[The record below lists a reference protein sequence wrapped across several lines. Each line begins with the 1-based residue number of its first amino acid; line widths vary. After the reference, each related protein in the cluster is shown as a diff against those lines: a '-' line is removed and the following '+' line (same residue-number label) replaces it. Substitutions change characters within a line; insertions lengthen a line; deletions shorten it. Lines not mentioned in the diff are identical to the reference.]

1 MIRVSSPFPS
11 APSVM
16 LAVVVALAGCS
27 GAQNALN
34 PAGVQAGRIY
44 SYFWFILILATLVY
58 LIVMGIV
65 LYAAFRR
72 RFREE
77 AEGVEDAA
85 VEAEKTRKMTRGL
98 AIGVGATTVILFVL
112 LTVDMFTGHAIASLA
127 RQEEEA
133 LVINVNGHQWW
144 WEVQY
149 DDPVPSRKLTTANE
163 IHIPVGRPVRIRLT
177 STDVIHSFWVPN
189 LHGKKDL
196 IPGHLNEIW
205 LRADEPGVYRGQCAE
220 FCGHQH
226 AKMGLLVIAQPPAE
240 FAAWYEQQLQP
251 ARPPADSVQARG
263 QEVFLAHA
271 CVMCHRIRGTL
282 AGGSVAPD
290 LTHIGS
296 RRTLGSA
303 ILPNTR
309 GHLGGWITDPQ
320 RIKPG
325 TRMPP
330 NQIEAS
336 DLQALLTYLE
346 SLK

>member
-1 MIRVSSPFPS
+1 MIRTSVPRCFPC
-11 APSVM
+11 SVR
-16 LAVVVALAGCS
+16 LAALAGLAGCS

-34 PAGVQAGRIY
+34 PAGVQAERIY
-44 SYFWFILILATLVY
+44 SYFWFILILGTIIY
-58 LIVMGIV
+58 LLVMGMV

-72 RFREE
+72 RSSGEGQEDPVVEE
-77 AEGVEDAA
+77 
-85 VEAEKTRKMTRGL
+85 EKKRKMTRGVV
-98 AIGVGATTVILFVL
+98 IGLGATAVILFVL
-112 LTVDMFTGHAIASLA
+112 LTVDIFTGRAVASLA
-127 RQEEEA
+127 QHEEEA
-133 LVINVNGHQWW
+133 LTINVTGHQWW

-149 DDPVPSRKLTTANE
+149 ADPIPSRRLTTANE
-163 IHIPVGRPVRIRLT
+163 IHIPVGRPVRIKLT

-205 LRADEPGVYRGQCAE
+205 LQADEPGVYRGQCAE

-226 AKMGLLVIAQPPAE
+226 AKMGLLVIAQRPEE

-271 CVMCHRIRGTL
+271 CVMCHQIRGTI
-282 AGGSVAPD
+282 AGGRVAPD

-296 RRTLGSA
+296 RRTLASA

-330 NQIEAS
+330 NQIEGP